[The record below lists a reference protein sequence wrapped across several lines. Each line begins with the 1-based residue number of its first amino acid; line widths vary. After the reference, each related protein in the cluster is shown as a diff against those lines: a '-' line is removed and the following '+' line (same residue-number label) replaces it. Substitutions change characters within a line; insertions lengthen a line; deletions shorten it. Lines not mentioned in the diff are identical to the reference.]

1 MRDSLEQEK
10 AGIQTNIEI
19 HFALKRRVKEIWNL
33 RITFVESW
41 FSNVMSLFLKST
53 MMWVMKG
60 KRAPGAVSRVQF
72 LLAPSTSPA
81 SPCRA
86 LLLCLGALPERLSLL
101 SDSQIRQRQDVNTA
115 TKKETH
121 VRLGRRKQTVERTKK
136 WGQRLQ
142 RKGSLHPR
150 ED

>member
-1 MRDSLEQEK
+1 M
-10 AGIQTNIEI
+10 
-19 HFALKRRVKEIWNL
+19 
-33 RITFVESW
+33 
-41 FSNVMSLFLKST
+41 MSLFLKST

-60 KRAPGAVSRVQF
+60 KKAPGAVSREQF
-72 LLAPSTSPA
+72 LLAPSTPPA

-121 VRLGRRKQTVERTKK
+121 IRLGRRKQTGEKKEVGTEVTEKGLSAPQRRLAEKASRWEDGTKR
-136 WGQRLQ
+136 GRRGCRDCPSQPL
-142 RKGSLHPR
+142 PP
-150 ED
+150 